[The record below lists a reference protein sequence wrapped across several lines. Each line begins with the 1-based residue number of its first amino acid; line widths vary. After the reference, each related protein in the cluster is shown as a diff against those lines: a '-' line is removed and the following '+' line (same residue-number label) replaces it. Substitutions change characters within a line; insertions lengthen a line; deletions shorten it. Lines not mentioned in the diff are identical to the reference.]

1 MKFGIKLGN
10 IEIAGV
16 KLENIEFNAEYS
28 MKETIEAYGLVKQML
43 AEGPMLIDMIKT
55 IVDKVDSID
64 TEDKIVS
71 VRRVPKKFTTID
83 LNLYDNADEDM
94 DEDSISPEE
103 MLGHIFNHEIA
114 RAEELARKRARAEE
128 LAKRDMENF
137 LKRLKEQNAK
147 G

>member
-10 IEIAGV
+10 VEIAGA
-16 KLENIEFNAEYS
+16 KLENVEFNAEYS
-28 MKETIEAYGLVKQML
+28 MKETIEAYGLVKQIL

-71 VRRVPKKFTTID
+71 VRRVPKKFTAID

-103 MLGHIFNHEIA
+103 MLGHIFNHERV

>member
-10 IEIAGV
+10 IEIAGA
-16 KLENIEFNAEYS
+16 KLENIELTAIYS
-28 MKETIEAYGLVKQML
+28 MKETIEAYGLLKQIL
-43 AEGPMLIDMIKT
+43 AEGPMLVDMIKA

-64 TEDKIVS
+64 EEDKIVS
-71 VRRVPKKFTTID
+71 VRRVPKEFTATD
-83 LNLYDNADEDM
+83 LNLYDNAKM
-94 DEDSISPEE
+94 DEESISPEE
-103 MLGHIFNHEIA
+103 FLGHIFNHEIA
-114 RAEELARKRARAEE
+114 RKKARAEE

>member
-10 IEIAGV
+10 IEIAGA
-16 KLENIEFNAEYS
+16 KLENIELTAEYS
-28 MKETIEAYGLVKQML
+28 MKETIEAYGLLKQIL
-43 AEGPMLIDMIKT
+43 AEGPMLADMIKT

-64 TEDKIVS
+64 EEDKIVS
-71 VRRVPKKFTTID
+71 VRRISKIPTAID
-83 LNLYDNADEDM
+83 LNLYDNANGLDKDM
-94 DEDSISPEE
+94 DKDL
-103 MLGHIFNHEIA
+103 LGNIFNHEI
-114 RAEELARKRARAEE
+114 ARKRARAEE

>member
-10 IEIAGV
+10 IEIAGA
-16 KLENIEFNAEYS
+16 KLENIELTAIYS
-28 MKETIEAYGLVKQML
+28 MKETIEAYGLLKQIL
-43 AEGPMLIDMIKT
+43 AEGPMLVDMIKA

-64 TEDKIVS
+64 EEDKIVS
-71 VRRVPKKFTTID
+71 VRRVPKAFTAID
-83 LNLYDNADEDM
+83 LNLYDNANELNENM
-94 DEDSISPEE
+94 DEESISPEE
-103 MLGHIFNHEIA
+103 FLGHIFNHEIA
-114 RAEELARKRARAEE
+114 RKKARAEE

>member
-10 IEIAGV
+10 IEIAGA
-16 KLENIEFNAEYS
+16 KLENIELTAIYS
-28 MKETIEAYGLVKQML
+28 MKETIEAYGLLKQIL
-43 AEGPMLIDMIKT
+43 AEGPMLVDMIKA

-64 TEDKIVS
+64 EEDKIVS
-71 VRRVPKKFTTID
+71 VRRVPKEFTATD
-83 LNLYDNADEDM
+83 LNLYDNANM
-94 DEDSISPEE
+94 DEESISPEE
-103 MLGHIFNHEIA
+103 FLGHIFNHEIA
-114 RAEELARKRARAEE
+114 RKKARAEE

>member
-10 IEIAGV
+10 IEIAGA
-16 KLENIEFNAEYS
+16 KLENIELTAIYS
-28 MKETIEAYGLVKQML
+28 MKETVEAYGLLKQIL
-43 AEGPMLIDMIKT
+43 AEGPMLVDMINK

-64 TEDKIVS
+64 KEDKIVS
-71 VRRVPKKFTTID
+71 VRRVPKIPTAID
-83 LNLYDNADEDM
+83 L
-94 DEDSISPEE
+94 
-103 MLGHIFNHEIA
+103 NHEIA
-114 RAEELARKRARAEE
+114 RKKARAEE

>member
-10 IEIAGV
+10 IEIAGA
-16 KLENIEFNAEYS
+16 KLENIELTAEYS
-28 MKETIEAYGLVKQML
+28 MKETIEAYGLLKQIL
-43 AEGPMLIDMIKT
+43 AEGPMLVDMINT

-64 TEDKIVS
+64 KEDKIVS
-71 VRRVPKKFTTID
+71 VRRVPKKFTAID

-103 MLGHIFNHEIA
+103 MLGHIFNHERA

>member
-10 IEIAGV
+10 IEIAGA
-16 KLENIEFNAEYS
+16 KLENIELTAIYS
-28 MKETIEAYGLVKQML
+28 MKETIEAYGLLKQIL
-43 AEGPMLIDMIKT
+43 AEGPMLVDMIKT

-64 TEDKIVS
+64 EEDKIVS
-71 VRRVPKKFTTID
+71 VRRVPKTPTAID
-83 LNLYDNADEDM
+83 LNLYDNANGLDIDM
-94 DEDSISPEE
+94 DKV
-103 MLGHIFNHEIA
+103 FNHEI
-114 RAEELARKRARAEE
+114 ARKRARAEE